1 MTSVRLTPKM
11 LDLLTYAA
19 ECGQAT
25 CYVGSDYW
33 RTARALLHLYDAV
46 GSRSDRDGK
55 GSRQGDTRA
64 LCPMSRVPVTM
75 HLYVEDHIWRNSERW
90 RLLLHSLEIARW
102 RRLRRGAG

>member
-33 RTARALLHLYDAV
+33 RTARALERHGLAKLSYTYTTQWEVALTET
-46 GSRSDRDGK
+46 GKDRA
-55 GSRQGDTRA
+55 RATR
-64 LCPMSRVPVTM
+64 
-75 HLYVEDHIWRNSERW
+75 E
-90 RLLLHSLEIARW
+90 HSAR
-102 RRLRRGAG
+102 